1 MTTAWKLLFFGSV
14 LMLVYVYIGYPLF
27 VAFLSLLK
35 KKKVNKAFYEPSVAI
50 LIAAYNEEGSI
61 RATLNNK
68 LSLSYPRGKLE
79 IIVISDGC
87 TDRTAEIVAEF
98 QPCRVRL
105 LRQEPR
111 QGKTAALNLAV
122 PETSAEI
129 IVFSDA
135 NSMYDRV
142 ALRNLVR
149 NFSDPS
155 VGYVTGK
162 MIYRNPDGSGI
173 GEGCSAYMKYENFL
187 RKMETGV
194 GSVVGVD
201 GGVDAVR
208 KSLYSPMRPD
218 QLPDFVL
225 PLKVVEQG
233 YRVVYE
239 PEAILKESALT
250 KLEDE
255 YGMRVRVAL
264 RALWG
269 LLEMHQLLSFRR
281 YKFFAWQLWSHKVLR
296 YFCFLFFLGVY
307 LSNVALYGSHSIYR
321 VSFMLQNLFYLAAF
335 LSPFLEKKGH
345 RIRILQLANYL
356 VLINVAA
363 AHGAVKLLLGQRQV
377 TWTPR
382 KG

>member
-1 MTTAWKLLFFGSV
+1 
-14 LMLVYVYIGYPLF
+14 MLVYVYIGYPLL

-68 LSLSYPRGKLE
+68 LSLSYPKEKLE

-87 TDRTAEIVAEF
+87 TDRTAEIVAEL
-98 QPCRVRL
+98 QPCRVKL

-135 NSMYDRV
+135 NSMYDRA
-142 ALRNLVR
+142 ALRNLVS

-162 MIYRNPDGSGI
+162 MIYRNPNGSGT

-187 RKMETGV
+187 RRMETAV

-225 PLKVVEQG
+225 PLRVVEQN

-239 PEAILKESALT
+239 PEAVLAEATLQTS
-250 KLEDE
+250 EDE
-255 YGMRVRVAL
+255 YSMRVRVTL
-264 RALWG
+264 RALWA
-269 LLEMHQLLSFRR
+269 LKDMSHLLSF
-281 YKFFAWQLWSHKVLR
+281 KKHKIFSWQLWSHKVLR
-296 YFCFLFFLGVY
+296 YYCFLFLIGAYLGNAFLLCENSV
-307 LSNVALYGSHSIYR
+307 YR
-321 VSFMLQNLFYLAAF
+321 VVFLLQNAFYAGAILSMLLERKGYRISLLYMVDYF
-335 LSPFLEKKGH
+335 L
-345 RIRILQLANYL
+345 
-356 VLINVAA
+356 LINAA
-363 AHGAVKLLLGQRQV
+363 SAHAFMKFILGQKQV
-377 TWTPR
+377 MWAPR